1 MKTYFPAYRNKM
13 VAGFLP
19 TSIPKVKRG
28 QLITFRYPEERS
40 RRKSSGTGTVPRL
53 VFVLNQRLNP
63 AGGGR
68 LLHGLNLSHVP
79 WLEFRT
85 FLKRLI
91 TQDTLT
97 LIKRR
102 YEMKA
107 PITEIIDRP
116 KTFYQKYIQT
126 YLGTYPC
133 YRTYFTHLI
142 KQPKVGTLN
151 YATLFPPSNKKARDL
166 LISKQETLKDIQD
179 EVRVLNEVVNVNTM
193 KLKDDIFTKLILSR
207 FGSVDNFVEAV
218 LDIEK
223 YIDETSTT
231 DMNEID
237 DLLK

>member
-102 YEMKA
+102 YEMKGFQNL
-107 PITEIIDRP
+107 PNI
-116 KTFYQKYIQT
+116 
-126 YLGTYPC
+126 
-133 YRTYFTHLI
+133 
-142 KQPKVGTLN
+142 
-151 YATLFPPSNKKARDL
+151 
-166 LISKQETLKDIQD
+166 
-179 EVRVLNEVVNVNTM
+179 
-193 KLKDDIFTKLILSR
+193 
-207 FGSVDNFVEAV
+207 
-218 LDIEK
+218 
-223 YIDETSTT
+223 
-231 DMNEID
+231 
-237 DLLK
+237 

>member
-1 MKTYFPAYRNKM
+1 M
-13 VAGFLP
+13 VAGFVP
-19 TSIPKVKRG
+19 TPITKVKRG
-28 QLITFRYPEERS
+28 QLITFRYPQDRS
-40 RRKSSGTGTVPRL
+40 RRDSGGTGVVPRL
-53 VFVLNQRLNP
+53 VFVLNQRINP

-107 PITEIIDRP
+107 PITELIDRP

-126 YLGTYPC
+126 YLGSYPC
-133 YRTYFTHLI
+133 YRTYFTHLV

-151 YATLFPPSNKKARDL
+151 YATVFPPSDKAARNL
-166 LISKQETLKDIQD
+166 LIDKQETLKDIQD

-193 KLKDDIFTKLILSR
+193 TLNDDAFTKLIMTR
-207 FGSVDNFVEAV
+207 FGSVENFVEAV

-231 DMNEID
+231 DMDDID
-237 DLLK
+237 ELLK